1 MFSDEALGPFAI
13 ARQRVETTAERA
25 PQAPPPPPEVL
36 LALHEAAQLLDELAA
51 RDVDLHFD
59 VDRERDDLVVEL
71 RRDHGPAVSRSIP
84 LAELARFA
92 HPCG

>member
-13 ARQRVETTAERA
+13 AKQRVETTAGA
-25 PQAPPPPPEVL
+25 AGQPPPPPPEVL

-51 RDVDLHFD
+51 RDVTVHFD

-71 RRDHGPAVSRSIP
+71 RRDHLPTASRSIP
-84 LAELARFA
+84 LSELARLA

>member
-13 ARQRVETTAERA
+13 ARQRVQETAARA
-25 PQAPPPPPEVL
+25 PHAPPPPPEVL

-51 RDVDLHFD
+51 RDVTLHFD
-59 VDRERDDLVVEL
+59 VDRERDDLVVEV
-71 RRDHGPAVSRSIP
+71 RREHERTRSRSIP
-84 LAELARFA
+84 LADLARLA